1 MITRALKLPTNRSF
15 FLFGPRQTGKTTL
28 INSVFKDRVFKVN
41 LLLSDQYFKYSKDPS
56 LLRKEVMEKTKSI
69 NYVFIDEIQRVPE
82 LLNEAQHLIDS
93 TSLYFIMSG
102 SSARKLKRGYANLLG
117 GRAVQRFL
125 FPFMWSEVSEK
136 ARLMDFLRFGAL
148 PPVFFAK
155 NETDKIDLLKAYVDI
170 YLREEIQAEGI
181 VRKIGAFSR
190 FLDMAASQFGEIVNY
205 STIARE
211 CQQAVMT
218 VKTYYEILV
227 DTLIGFRLEP
237 WRKSMKKRLAGHPK
251 FYLFDNGVTNIINQY
266 DHAISDP
273 YLLGRL
279 FEQFIIIETM
289 KSIKTSQKMT
299 NLYYW
304 RTNTGAEVDL
314 LVEQSGKL
322 TGAYEI
328 KWSKTVTT
336 AQITGLK
343 SFQQDH
349 PGVPCY
355 VICNAD
361 ESYRL
366 GNVLVMNWKKFLLET
381 GKKHPRRSENR

>member
-1 MITRALKLPTNRSF
+1 MINRILKLPTDKSF

-28 INSVFKDRVFKVN
+28 INSIFKDKVYKIN
-41 LLLSDQYFKYSKDPS
+41 LLQSDQFFKYSKTPS
-56 LLRKEVMEKTKSI
+56 LLRREVMEKKKSI
-69 NYVFIDEIQRVPE
+69 THVVIDEIQRVPE
-82 LLNEAQHLIDS
+82 LLNEVQYLIDS
-93 TSLYFIMSG
+93 TSLFFIMSG
-102 SSARKLKRGYANLLG
+102 SSARKLKRGYTNLLG

-125 FPFMWSEVSEK
+125 FPFMWKEISGK
-136 ARLMDFLRFGAL
+136 TGLMHFLRFGSL
-148 PPVFFAK
+148 PPVFLA
-155 NETDKIDLLKAYVDI
+155 ETEADKIDLLNAYVDI

-190 FLDMAASQFGEIVNY
+190 FLDMAASQFGEIINY

-227 DTLIGFRLEP
+227 DTLIGSRLEP
-237 WRKSMKKRLAGHPK
+237 WRKSLRKRLSGHPK
-251 FYLFDNGVTNIINQY
+251 FYLFDNGVTNMINRY

-279 FEQFIIIETM
+279 FEQFIVVETI
-289 KSIKTSQKMT
+289 KWIKTSRKMT

-314 LVEQSGKL
+314 LMEQSGKL

-328 KWSKTVTT
+328 KWSKTIT
-336 AQITGLK
+336 AAQLSGLR
-343 SFQQDH
+343 SFQEDH
-349 PGVPCY
+349 PDVPCH
-355 VICNAD
+355 VICNTD
-361 ESYRL
+361 EPYRL
-366 GNVLVMNWKKFLLET
+366 GNILIVNWQQFLQAIVKK
-381 GKKHPRRSENR
+381 

>member
-1 MITRALKLPTNRSF
+1 MVKRTLKLPVNKSF

-28 INSVFKDRVFKVN
+28 IDSVFKDKVYRIN
-41 LLLSDQYFKYSKDPS
+41 LLLSDQFFKYSKDPS
-56 LLRKEVMEKTKSI
+56 LLRREVIEKKKSI
-69 NYVFIDEIQRVPE
+69 KHVFIDEIQRVPE
-82 LLNEAQHLIDS
+82 LLNEVQYLIDS
-93 TSLYFIMSG
+93 TSLNFLMSG
-102 SSARKLKRGYANLLG
+102 SSARKLRRGYANLLG

-125 FPFMWSEVSEK
+125 FPFLWNEVSGNPQ
-136 ARLMDFLRFGAL
+136 LMHFLRFGSL
-148 PPVFFAK
+148 PPVFLAK
-155 NETDKIDLLKAYVDI
+155 TEEDKIDLLNAYVDI

-181 VRKIGAFSR
+181 VRHIGAFSR

-205 STIARE
+205 STVARE

-237 WRKSMKKRLAGHPK
+237 WRKSVRKRLSGHPK
-251 FYLFDNGVTNIINQY
+251 FYLFDNGVTNIINRY

-279 FEQFIIIETM
+279 FEQFIIVETI
-289 KSIKTSQKMT
+289 KRIKTSQKLI

-314 LVEQSGKL
+314 LMEQSGKL

-328 KWSKTVTT
+328 KWSRTITT
-336 AQITGLK
+336 AQLTGLK
-343 SFQQDH
+343 SFQQDY
-349 PGVPCY
+349 PDVPCY
-355 VICNAD
+355 VVCNAD
-361 ESYRL
+361 EPYRL
-366 GNVLVMNWKKFLLET
+366 GNILVMNWKQFLE
-381 GKKHPRRSENR
+381 K